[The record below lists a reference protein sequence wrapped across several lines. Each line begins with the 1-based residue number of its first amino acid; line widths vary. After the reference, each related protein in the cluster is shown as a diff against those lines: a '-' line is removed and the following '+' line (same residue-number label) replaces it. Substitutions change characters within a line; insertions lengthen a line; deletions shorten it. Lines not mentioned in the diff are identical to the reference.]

1 MPPSV
6 LLRSTSALG
15 RHLVASTDLPASS
28 TILTSVPLLAYSSS
42 KTLHSSRCLHC
53 YRPSAVCRNSCLPA
67 SSPASSPFMD
77 ALSQL
82 PGAVE
87 PSLVERLPPGRF
99 SGIAFLAALRV
110 FLEAQQ
116 GDGAPGGTQEAL
128 AELAHPL
135 MDVVPRELEQKFG
148 ETHRCFSEVFGL
160 PAAKL
165 AWFDVDFFKA
175 VYLRCSVNAFKT
187 TVVTGLADEHD
198 ITSLH
203 TTPSLF
209 NHSCSP
215 NVEMGSDGAVLTF
228 KVGDRDVQEGE
239 ELVISYLDVDKTQYN
254 SKERRAFLYENYGF
268 SCQCPLCLAGDMS
281 LPKYRR
287 RRGGRRR

>member
-1 MPPSV
+1 
-6 LLRSTSALG
+6 
-15 RHLVASTDLPASS
+15 
-28 TILTSVPLLAYSSS
+28 
-42 KTLHSSRCLHC
+42 
-53 YRPSAVCRNSCLPA
+53 
-67 SSPASSPFMD
+67 MD

-148 ETHRCFSEVFGL
+148 QTHRCFSEVFGL

-239 ELVISYLDVDKTQYN
+239 ELVISYLDVDKTQYERER
-254 SKERRAFLYENYGF
+254 SERKEELAAVRARSERAKAREQHLILLSLRSPPNNIL
-268 SCQCPLCLAGDMS
+268 SCSRFARPRTTLPLRSLRSHGARPPSFVPTSLACLARS
-281 LPKYRR
+281 PS
-287 RRGGRRR
+287 

>member
-1 MPPSV
+1 
-6 LLRSTSALG
+6 
-15 RHLVASTDLPASS
+15 
-28 TILTSVPLLAYSSS
+28 
-42 KTLHSSRCLHC
+42 
-53 YRPSAVCRNSCLPA
+53 
-67 SSPASSPFMD
+67 MD

-148 ETHRCFSEVFGL
+148 ETHHCFSEVFGL

-239 ELVISYLDVDKTQYN
+239 ELVISYLDVDKTQYERER
-254 SKERRAFLYENYGF
+254 SERKEELAAVRARAKRAQKRASGCASAIGASESAGTTSYRALASLAPEQLFPCAHFARTEPNLLLF
-268 SCQCPLCLAGDMS
+268 SLALLTLLRAGTTA
-281 LPKYRR
+281 K
-287 RRGGRRR
+287 RGGPSCTKTTVSVVSAPCVWRAT